1 MSSSDVTAPLYRLVS
16 SRLAQEIETGAL
28 KLGDRVPSE
37 RAIGQEHSVSRTTA
51 RRALEALADD
61 GLVEF
66 RAGVPVVAVQRREP
80 GNRLVAFEE
89 LARAQGV
96 RPTAVVLTQ
105 GLRAATLDEADVLG
119 VAPGAEVLELERV
132 RGFDD
137 RPCGLDRNVVARWA
151 LPDGTTID
159 FSSASLYDALERHG
173 NGPAEA
179 EYELGARLADDRECR
194 LLELEDGAP
203 VMVARTVC
211 RAADG
216 RALDMSTTTYRADR
230 YRFTTALV
238 RSKGERT
245 TQ

>member
-1 MSSSDVTAPLYRLVS
+1 MSPSDVTAPLYRLVS

-37 RAIGQEHSVSRTTA
+37 RVIGQVHSVSRTTA

-66 RAGVPVVAVQRREP
+66 REGVPVVARRREP
-80 GNRLVAFEE
+80 GNRLIAFAE

-105 GLRAATLDEADVLG
+105 RLRAATLDEADVLAI
-119 VAPGAEVLELERV
+119 APGAEVLELERV

-151 LPDGTTID
+151 LPHGTEID
-159 FSSASLYDALERHG
+159 FSTASLYAALEDHG

-179 EYELGARLADDRECR
+179 EYEVGARLADERECR
-194 LLELEDGAP
+194 LLELEEGAP

-211 RAADG
+211 RGADG